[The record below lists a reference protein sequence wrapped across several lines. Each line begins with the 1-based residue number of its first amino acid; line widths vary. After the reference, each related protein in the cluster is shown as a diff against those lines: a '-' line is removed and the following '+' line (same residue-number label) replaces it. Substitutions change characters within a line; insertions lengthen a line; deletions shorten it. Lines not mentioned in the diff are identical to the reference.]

1 MTFTGPVNDN
11 DPLAF
16 SLWDLHGLFILLV
29 HAASKWRLIGQAL
42 QYGVREINEDT
53 LMCFRGLLSQWL
65 QCRDTRPTVT
75 ALAEALR
82 DPSVRENELAISLE
96 EVFKEHSKV

>member
-1 MTFTGPVNDN
+1 MAFTGPVND
-11 DPLAF
+11 DYPAF

-29 HAASKWRLIGQAL
+29 HAASKWRLIGQVL
-42 QYGVREINEDT
+42 KCESNEDT
-53 LMCFRGLLSQWL
+53 KCFRGLLSQWL

-82 DPSVRENELAISLE
+82 DPSVRENELAITLE
-96 EVFKEHSKV
+96 EAFKERSKV